1 MVLYKDYCVIRP
13 PIATVSNK
21 VICTFCLVR
30 PTWKFSGSDKF
41 RALNKPHVLFI
52 IILGCLQ
59 VHREPPPLFCMCIYA
74 LLQSTGLHRA
84 TPTIELLLQDFRS
97 VTLVVYQLHVSMS
110 NYSLYLGFYRA
121 TPIFTKMPVNST
133 PTYLLIYQIVIVS
146 KRSYVLTSI
155 YNLSL
160 ALILSNSGQLGQV
173 SKLMGHLGSSFQ

>member
-1 MVLYKDYCVIRP
+1 
-13 PIATVSNK
+13 
-21 VICTFCLVR
+21 
-30 PTWKFSGSDKF
+30 
-41 RALNKPHVLFI
+41 
-52 IILGCLQ
+52 
-59 VHREPPPLFCMCIYA
+59 MCIYA

-121 TPIFTKMPVNST
+121 TPIFTKMPVNSWVAT
-133 PTYLLIYQIVIVS
+133 PTYPLIYQIVIVS